1 MKVGIF
7 VFATST
13 TLDPAVLA
21 RHAEELGF
29 ESFWVPEHPIIPV
42 HTTSPYRGAPDG
54 VIPDPY
60 LRILDPFVALAR
72 ASAVTSTIKLGTG
85 ICLVP
90 ERNPLLL
97 AKEVATLDYLSGGR
111 FIFGIGAGW
120 LKEETDIM
128 GGDFPHRW
136 TQTRDAILA
145 MKELWTKEEAS
156 YDGTHYHFPPVH
168 SYPKPAQK
176 PHPPVFL
183 GGAARNAFKRVV
195 EWGDGWMPNR
205 ISAEDIRRG
214 RAVLNELAENAGRD
228 PRSIEVLAFGFDNQ
242 FKSRAAIQE
251 LAEAGA
257 DRVTLWL
264 NQTDGKAALNE
275 MDEIARQVLPA

>member
-1 MKVGIF
+1 MKIGIF

-13 TLDPAVLA
+13 TLDPAILA
-21 RHAEELGF
+21 KHAEDLGF

-42 HTTSPYRGAPDG
+42 NTTSPYRGSPDG
-54 VIPDPY
+54 VIPDAY
-60 LRILDPFVALAR
+60 TRILDPFVALAR

-97 AKEVATLDYLSGGR
+97 AKEVATLDHLSGGR
-111 FIFGIGAGW
+111 VIFGIGAGW
-120 LKEETDIM
+120 LKEETEIM

-136 TQTRDAILA
+136 SQTRDAILA
-145 MKELWTKEEAS
+145 MKELWTKEAAE
-156 YDGTHYHFPPVH
+156 YHGTHYNFPPVR
-168 SYPKPAQK
+168 SFPKPAQK

-205 ISAEDIRRG
+205 ISVDDIRRG
-214 RAVLNELAENAGRD
+214 RTVLNELAAHAGRD

-242 FKSRAAIQE
+242 FKSREVIQE
-251 LAEAGA
+251 LEEAGA
-257 DRVTLWL
+257 NRVTLWL
-264 NQTDGKAALNE
+264 NQTEGKAALTE
-275 MDEIARQVLPA
+275 MDAIARQVLPG